1 MLGASTK
8 IQHCQVNKQKRTALS
23 LHGQPEEFSKRHKCQ
38 PQHNTQGTWVPSA
51 SFLSHHFC
59 HNRSNSHLP
68 LHVKEMINQR
78 QMYYAQPYD
87 NSINYSL
94 QQSVNTEYFTNSP
107 ITRDCDSGQTS
118 AVVSML
124 QTQDGCRFRLWRGL
138 HVGDHLH
145 CQVILMPPVVWF
157 NLSGLCTGHVSGF

>member
-1 MLGASTK
+1 MANQRNSQSDINVSHSTT
-8 IQHCQVNKQKRTALS
+8 HRERGC
-23 LHGQPEEFSKRHKCQ
+23 
-38 PQHNTQGTWVPSA
+38 PSA

-68 LHVKEMINQR
+68 LHVKEMINQH
-78 QMYYAQPYD
+78 QMYFAQPYD
-87 NSINYSL
+87 NSINYSV

-124 QTQDGCRFRLWRGL
+124 QTQDGCRFRTEVYD
-138 HVGDHLH
+138 VGCMLG
-145 CQVILMPPVVWF
+145 ITWIAK
-157 NLSGLCTGHVSGF
+157 